1 MGRSYKEELSRESQK
16 IVSSKAKIANYE
28 SEKKAIDLKIA
39 TLIRDI
45 ASAEDRVISIEA
57 RAMRRRQERVVRIM
71 TPIGEFAKVRYLR
84 VRQALSVICEEQSL
98 PKPDWIF
105 AINDGDVRY
114 VNRHTL
120 SENYIMSDSGIAPL
134 LDIGTRKVLVDRFL
148 DLFSE
153 ATDDSDKS
161 KNEGNIYAIASGWTP
176 ASALEISNQFRSEM
190 GVSAERAIQVG
201 ERAMIASTAW
211 SLTQEEGE
219 WLNDSAL
226 RLMERVRPICDA
238 CDGKSDGKS
247 AGATIDVYIK
257 KAMEGS
263 SSQIDNLRFLHDA
276 LAVFS
281 TPGAMARAYRS
292 GLDEN
297 ERKFAR
303 SWFHGN
309 RDFAAELGHRVGSTK
324 AFSQVVADADAFR
337 VRHFGAAPKNGP
349 EQTARF
355 WAQEEDN
362 AAFRTESPD
371 ELIEEAR
378 NALVDTTLNAS
389 LVSMPKTRER
399 FLNLG
404 AWEGNERLHEGVID
418 VTDHANKAFLV
429 EARDAA
435 EIEIMQGTNPLAVA
449 VGLVTWVSAD
459 DKKREAPLFLALADF
474 NEETKTVIRKAP
486 FVLNQ
491 SLFRR
496 IEADYPAADRKASIF
511 DALRDV
517 AFGTNL
523 VDIFDRVIEAVAG
536 RTSGKS
542 PILEIKDVCLV
553 GSFDSSR
560 AVLARRL
567 DLKVFPTLVG
577 NPVVKMLAE
586 GSTQKLVLGEY
597 DPKGAR
603 SPPDEIQRLAVKVI
617 LGGTSFVLEGP
628 PGTGKTATIV
638 AMLDALSKAGKRV
651 LVSAAMPGA
660 IEVIGRRS
668 TGRFAFGLSSMRD
681 GEINVGVEA
690 KKVDFKNVSGTVFIG
705 APMALIKDIP
715 ADATFDV
722 LIVDEASQMRL
733 SHALALAGH
742 VKQIVIAG
750 DSRQLQPQ
758 EERGGATSE
767 MSLLKR
773 ARQAGFPVVMLE
785 THYRSRH
792 PSLIA
797 WSNMFSYG
805 SKLKPRRG
813 PWFLGD
819 AGFDVNYVDTGRRL
833 SRDGDNVNVEEA
845 EAIATEVVRWAKE
858 GGRSVGVVALTQA
871 QRDLIREVVD
881 KRLVEAGIS
890 MRERHTAEKALEA
903 SEGSK
908 RPIGF
913 FSSKELFFIR
923 TAGAVQGEERD
934 VILISLGVA
943 PDLEGKIRQNVG
955 LMARKDS
962 VALVN
967 VMLSRSRLRTAVYS
981 SIFPWEINQS
991 AMTPGMFL
999 VASILRMGTI
1009 VGAPD
1014 MASQNIPPG
1023 FLSDEWKVDQFEV
1036 AGGDFYAIR
1045 HPEFLDRYP
1054 LAIAFENKQATTPT
1068 IQALAQMGWK
1078 MILRE
1083 KDTVIRFQ
1091 DMMRRAIR
1099 DEITKLLKS
1108 RGHSSP

>member
-84 VRQALSVICEEQSL
+84 VRQTLSVICEEQSL

-435 EIEIMQGTNPLAVA
+435 EI
-449 VGLVTWVSAD
+449 
-459 DKKREAPLFLALADF
+459 
-474 NEETKTVIRKAP
+474 
-486 FVLNQ
+486 
-491 SLFRR
+491 
-496 IEADYPAADRKASIF
+496 
-511 DALRDV
+511 
-517 AFGTNL
+517 
-523 VDIFDRVIEAVAG
+523 
-536 RTSGKS
+536 
-542 PILEIKDVCLV
+542 
-553 GSFDSSR
+553 
-560 AVLARRL
+560 
-567 DLKVFPTLVG
+567 
-577 NPVVKMLAE
+577 
-586 GSTQKLVLGEY
+586 
-597 DPKGAR
+597 
-603 SPPDEIQRLAVKVI
+603 
-617 LGGTSFVLEGP
+617 
-628 PGTGKTATIV
+628 
-638 AMLDALSKAGKRV
+638 
-651 LVSAAMPGA
+651 
-660 IEVIGRRS
+660 
-668 TGRFAFGLSSMRD
+668 
-681 GEINVGVEA
+681 
-690 KKVDFKNVSGTVFIG
+690 
-705 APMALIKDIP
+705 
-715 ADATFDV
+715 
-722 LIVDEASQMRL
+722 
-733 SHALALAGH
+733 
-742 VKQIVIAG
+742 
-750 DSRQLQPQ
+750 
-758 EERGGATSE
+758 
-767 MSLLKR
+767 
-773 ARQAGFPVVMLE
+773 
-785 THYRSRH
+785 
-792 PSLIA
+792 
-797 WSNMFSYG
+797 
-805 SKLKPRRG
+805 
-813 PWFLGD
+813 
-819 AGFDVNYVDTGRRL
+819 
-833 SRDGDNVNVEEA
+833 
-845 EAIATEVVRWAKE
+845 
-858 GGRSVGVVALTQA
+858 
-871 QRDLIREVVD
+871 
-881 KRLVEAGIS
+881 
-890 MRERHTAEKALEA
+890 
-903 SEGSK
+903 
-908 RPIGF
+908 
-913 FSSKELFFIR
+913 
-923 TAGAVQGEERD
+923 
-934 VILISLGVA
+934 
-943 PDLEGKIRQNVG
+943 
-955 LMARKDS
+955 
-962 VALVN
+962 
-967 VMLSRSRLRTAVYS
+967 
-981 SIFPWEINQS
+981 
-991 AMTPGMFL
+991 
-999 VASILRMGTI
+999 
-1009 VGAPD
+1009 
-1014 MASQNIPPG
+1014 
-1023 FLSDEWKVDQFEV
+1023 
-1036 AGGDFYAIR
+1036 
-1045 HPEFLDRYP
+1045 
-1054 LAIAFENKQATTPT
+1054 
-1068 IQALAQMGWK
+1068 
-1078 MILRE
+1078 
-1083 KDTVIRFQ
+1083 
-1091 DMMRRAIR
+1091 
-1099 DEITKLLKS
+1099 
-1108 RGHSSP
+1108 